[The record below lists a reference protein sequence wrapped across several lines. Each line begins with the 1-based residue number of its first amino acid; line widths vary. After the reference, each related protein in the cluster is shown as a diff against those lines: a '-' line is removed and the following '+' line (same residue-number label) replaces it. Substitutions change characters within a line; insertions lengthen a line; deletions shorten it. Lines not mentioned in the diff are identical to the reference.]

1 MEAIDVWKLYD
12 SFTVVQAALVIAEAN
27 PAIYQGDILNL
38 DILDRPKFFD
48 SVFDALK
55 NAIIDGKLKAVIR
68 LDSRTECRGEYRNY
82 ANADEYARPWPLS
95 FGDMSEGTY
104 EENDVFL
111 KKEPNWRETTI
122 SREDLVEW
130 LFRKNI
136 KPRFFFEQQTNN
148 SPDSPPSYLDKNHPH
163 YSSKLAAAVRA
174 WEAVT
179 ADPKYLNNGK
189 TAKTNIANWL
199 TSHAGEFGLVKEDG
213 EINADAIKNQIAK
226 VANWQTDGGAPKT
239 PGG

>member
-1 MEAIDVWKLYD
+1 
-12 SFTVVQAALVIAEAN
+12 
-27 PAIYQGDILNL
+27 LNL

-68 LDSRTECRGEYRNY
+68 LDSRTELMGQYKNY
-82 ANADEYARPWPLS
+82 ANIDEIAKPWVIPDETEDPPEL
-95 FGDMSEGTY
+95 Y
-104 EENDVFL
+104 DVFL

-122 SREDLVEW
+122 SREDLTEW
-130 LFRKNI
+130 LFKHNV
-136 KPRFFFEQQTNN
+136 KPSFFFEQQTTNN
-148 SPDSPPSYLDKNHPH
+148 SPDSLPAYLDKSHPH
-163 YSSKLAAAVRA
+163 YAPKLAAAVRS

-179 ADPKYLNNGK
+179 ADPKYNNNGK
-189 TAKTNIANWL
+189 TAKTNLTNWL
-199 TSHAGEFGLVKEDG
+199 SSHAGEFGLVKDDG